1 MTTEKKYKLLN
12 IDGTLYLTRHTAK
25 FENRPKWEKE
35 NPKMVKNSLPGTIQ
49 DIFVKAGD
57 PVAKG
62 QELLSLEAMKMIN
75 KVTAPFSGIIKK
87 IHAKQGQILPK
98 GTVIIEMA

>member
-12 IDGTLYLTRHTAK
+12 IDGTAYLTRHTTK

-35 NPKMVKNSLPGTIQ
+35 NPKMVKNSLPGTVL

-57 PVAKG
+57 PVSEG

-75 KVTAPFSGIIKK
+75 KITAPFSGIIKK
-87 IHAKQGQILPK
+87 IHAEQGQVLPK
-98 GTVIIEMA
+98 GTVIIEMT